1 MLATESVA
9 KPGTDPSLLTSP
21 TADLLTSPTADD
33 EQDFAE
39 PTSKDKQPPKELWR
53 TKQVRKSLG
62 SDFDSVAAHATADDS
77 AHADA
82 EMVDSMPSCTI

>member
-1 MLATESVA
+1 MLAAESVA
-9 KPGTDPSLLTSP
+9 KPGTDPS
-21 TADLLTSPTADD
+21 LLTSPTADD

-39 PTSKDKQPPKELWR
+39 PTSKDKQPPKEHWH
-53 TKQVRKSLG
+53 TKVVRKSLG
-62 SDFDSVAAHATADDS
+62 SDFYSVAAPATAYDS